1 MIKLPDKFKFVSN
14 FTNENI
20 VYNAIRVNDYVVIM
34 WNFLGECRDLNMSV
48 EDVIYHFNQENYKFV
63 L

>member
-1 MIKLPDKFKFVSN
+1 
-14 FTNENI
+14 